1 MPTQTRLYLVVD
13 GDKKSLVRAP
23 NPAQAIRHVARRITA
38 EVASQ
43 DDIVSLVSSGVKPE
57 TAGEEA

>member
-1 MPTQTRLYLVVD
+1 MPTLTRLYLVTD
-13 GDKKSLVRAP
+13 GEKKSLVRAP

-43 DDIVSLVSSGVKPE
+43 DDIVALVSDGAKPE
-57 TAGEEA
+57 TAGTEA